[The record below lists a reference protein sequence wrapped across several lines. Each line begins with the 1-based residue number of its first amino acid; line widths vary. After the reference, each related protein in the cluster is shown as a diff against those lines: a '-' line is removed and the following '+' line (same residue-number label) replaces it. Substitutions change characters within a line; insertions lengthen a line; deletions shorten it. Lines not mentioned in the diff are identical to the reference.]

1 MVDEQLGQENGAA
14 GDAGTDAVPVPD
26 SAESRCGHVAIVGR
40 PNVGKSTLLNHL
52 IGQKLSITSRRPQT
66 TRHQVLGICTAGA
79 VQTIYVDTPGIHKAA
94 TRAINRYMN
103 RAAVS
108 VLDDV
113 DVVIFVVDALK
124 WTEDDALVLERLEKT
139 PVPVILAV
147 NKIDELADKAV
158 LLPHLQ
164 WLGQQRAFAEIV
176 PISAKGGHNVDTLA
190 RLVAARLPQRPHVFG
205 PDELTDRTQ
214 RFLASELIREKV
226 MRQLGDEIPYQ
237 LAVEIEQFREEPG
250 LYRIHAAILVEK
262 DGQKAIVI
270 GRGGER
276 LKNIGTQA
284 RLDMEKLFG
293 CKVMLELWVK
303 VRGGWADDERALKSL
318 GYD

>member
-14 GDAGTDAVPVPD
+14 GDAGAGAVPVTD

-139 PVPVILAV
+139 QVPVILAV

-164 WLGQQRAFAEIV
+164 WLGQQREFAEIV

>member
-1 MVDEQLGQENGAA
+1 M
-14 GDAGTDAVPVPD
+14 TD

-139 PVPVILAV
+139 QIPVILAV

-164 WLGQQRAFAEIV
+164 WLGQQREFAEIV

-190 RLVAARLPQRPHVFG
+190 RLVAAHLPQRPHVFG

-262 DGQKAIVI
+262 GGQKAIVI

>member
-1 MVDEQLGQENGAA
+1 MNEETTDTGA
-14 GDAGTDAVPVPD
+14 DAP
-26 SAESRCGHVAIVGR
+26 RCGHVAIVGR
-40 PNVGKSTLLNHL
+40 PNVGKSTLLNRL

-66 TRHQVLGICTAGA
+66 TRHQVLGIATEGN
-79 VQTIYVDTPGIHKAA
+79 VQAIYVDTPGIHKAA

-113 DVVIFVVDALK
+113 DVVVFVVDALK
-124 WTEDDALVLERLEKT
+124 WTEDDALVLERLAKVQC
-139 PVPVILAV
+139 PVLLVV
-147 NKIDELADKAV
+147 NKVDEIADKTK

-164 WLGQQRAFAEIV
+164 WLSQQREFAEIV
-176 PISAKGGHNVDTLA
+176 PVSAQGGHNLDTLA
-190 RLVAARLPQRPHVFG
+190 KLVAARLPQQPHVFG

-237 LAVEIEQFREEPG
+237 LAVEIERFVEEGGLFR
-250 LYRIHAAILVEK
+250 ISAAILVEK

-270 GRGGER
+270 GKGGER
-276 LKNIGTQA
+276 LKKIGTQA
-284 RLDMEKLFG
+284 RIDMEKLFG
-293 CKVMLELWVK
+293 CRVMLELWVK

>member
-1 MVDEQLGQENGAA
+1 MVDEQLGQENGAT
-14 GDAGTDAVPVPD
+14 GDAGADAVPVPD

-139 PVPVILAV
+139 QVPVILAV

>member
-1 MVDEQLGQENGAA
+1 LNPEARV
-14 GDAGTDAVPVPD
+14 
-26 SAESRCGHVAIVGR
+26 AEPESVTSPRCGYVAIVGR
-40 PNVGKSTLLNHL
+40 PNVGKSTLLNML

-66 TRHQVLGICTAGA
+66 TRHQVLGIATQGD
-79 VQTIYVDTPGIHKAA
+79 VQAIYVDTPGIHKAA

-113 DVVIFVVDALK
+113 DVVVFVVDALK
-124 WTEDDALVLERLEKT
+124 WTEDDALVLERLQKAEC
-139 PVPVILAV
+139 PVLLAV
-147 NKIDELADKAV
+147 NKIDELADKAQ

-164 WLGQQRAFAEIV
+164 WLAQQRDFAEIV
-176 PISAKGGHNVDTLA
+176 PISAQGGHNVDTLA
-190 RLVAARLPQRPHVFG
+190 RLVAARLPGHPHVFG

-237 LAVEIEQFREEPG
+237 LAVEIERFVEEGG
-250 LYRIHAAILVEK
+250 LYRISAAILVEK

-270 GRGGER
+270 GRAGER
-276 LKNIGTQA
+276 LKKIGTQA

>member
-1 MVDEQLGQENGAA
+1 MTDTFPAEN
-14 GDAGTDAVPVPD
+14 D
-26 SAESRCGHVAIVGR
+26 STEATRCGHVAIVGR
-40 PNVGKSTLLNHL
+40 PNVGKSTLLNRL

-66 TRHQVLGICTAGA
+66 TRHQVLGIATDGP
-79 VQTIYVDTPGIHKAA
+79 VQAIYVDTPGIHKAA

-113 DVVIFVVDALK
+113 DVVVFVVEGLK
-124 WTEDDALVLERLEKT
+124 WTEDDALVLERLQAT
-139 PVPVILAV
+139 QCPVLLAV
-147 NKIDELADKAV
+147 NKIDELADKTR

-164 WLGQQRAFAEIV
+164 WLAQQRDFAEIV
-176 PISAKGGHNVDTLA
+176 PLSAQGGHNVDTLA
-190 RLVAARLPQRPHVFG
+190 KLVAKRLPLQPHAFG
-205 PDELTDRTQ
+205 PDELTDRSQ

-226 MRQLGDEIPYQ
+226 MRQIGDEIPYQ
-237 LAVEIEQFREEPG
+237 LAVEIEQFREEGG

-284 RLDMEKLFG
+284 RIDMEKLFG

-303 VRGGWADDERALKSL
+303 VRGGWADDDRALKSL

>member
-1 MVDEQLGQENGAA
+1 MVDKQPGQESGAA
-14 GDAGTDAVPVPD
+14 GTGALLMAD
-26 SAESRCGHVAIVGR
+26 SAESRCGYVAIVGR

-66 TRHQVLGICTAGA
+66 TRHQVLGICTAGV
-79 VQTIYVDTPGIHKAA
+79 VQSIYVDTPGIHKAA

-124 WTEDDALVLERLEKT
+124 WTEDDALVLERLGSTKC
-139 PVPVILAV
+139 PVILAV
-147 NKIDELADKAV
+147 NKIDELADKTV

-164 WLGQQRAFAEIV
+164 WLGQQREFAEIV
-176 PISAKGGHNVDTLA
+176 PISARGGHNVDTLA
-190 RLVAARLPQRPHVFG
+190 RLVAARLPKRPHVFG

>member
-1 MVDEQLGQENGAA
+1 M
-14 GDAGTDAVPVPD
+14 TD

-113 DVVIFVVDALK
+113 DAVIFVVDALK

-139 PVPVILAV
+139 QIPVILAV

-164 WLGQQRAFAEIV
+164 WLGQQREFAEIV

-190 RLVAARLPQRPHVFG
+190 RLVAANLPQRPHVFG

-303 VRGGWADDERALKSL
+303 VR
-318 GYD
+318 

>member
-14 GDAGTDAVPVPD
+14 GNASAGAVPVTD

-139 PVPVILAV
+139 QVPVILAV

-190 RLVAARLPQRPHVFG
+190 RLVAARLPQRPHIFG

>member
-1 MVDEQLGQENGAA
+1 M
-14 GDAGTDAVPVPD
+14 PD

-139 PVPVILAV
+139 QVPVILAV
-147 NKIDELADKAV
+147 NKIDELADKAA

-176 PISAKGGHNVDTLA
+176 PISARGGHNVDTLA
-190 RLVAARLPQRPHVFG
+190 RLVAACLPQRPHVFG

>member
-14 GDAGTDAVPVPD
+14 GDAGADAVPVTD

>member
-139 PVPVILAV
+139 QVPVILAV
-147 NKIDELADKAV
+147 NKIDELADKSV

>member
-1 MVDEQLGQENGAA
+1 MTEQDMSTGVTGSGSGE
-14 GDAGTDAVPVPD
+14 VP
-26 SAESRCGHVAIVGR
+26 RCGQVAIVGR
-40 PNVGKSTLLNHL
+40 PNVGKSTLLNRL

-66 TRHQVLGICTAGA
+66 TRHQVLGIVTNGS

-124 WTEDDALVLERLEKT
+124 WTEDDALVLERLQKAAC
-139 PVPVILAV
+139 PVILAV
-147 NKIDELADKAV
+147 NKIDELADKSK

-164 WLGQQRAFAEIV
+164 WLAQQREFAEIV
-176 PISAKGGHNVDTLA
+176 PISAQGGHNIDTLA
-190 RLVAARLPQRPHVFG
+190 RLVAERLPEQPHMFG
-205 PDELTDRTQ
+205 PDELTDRSQ

-226 MRQLGDEIPYQ
+226 MRQIGDEIPYQ
-237 LAVEIEQFREEPG
+237 LAVEIERFVEEGGLFR
-250 LYRIHAAILVEK
+250 ISAAILVEK

-270 GRGGER
+270 GKGGER
-276 LKNIGTQA
+276 LKNIGMQA
-284 RLDMEKLFG
+284 RIDMEKLFG

>member
-1 MVDEQLGQENGAA
+1 MVDENAGATN
-14 GDAGTDAVPVPD
+14 AGTD
-26 SAESRCGHVAIVGR
+26 SAGTDTGAGGVARCGHVAIVGR
-40 PNVGKSTLLNHL
+40 PNVGKSTLLNRL

-66 TRHQVLGICTAGA
+66 TRHQVLGIATDGN
-79 VQTIYVDTPGIHKAA
+79 VQAIYVDTPGIHKAA

-103 RAAVS
+103 RAVVS

-113 DVVIFVVDALK
+113 DVVIFVVDGMK
-124 WTEDDALVLERLEKT
+124 WTEDDALVIERLAKSEC
-139 PVPVILAV
+139 PVILAV
-147 NKIDELADKAV
+147 NKLDEVTDKAKF
-158 LLPHLQ
+158 LPHLQ
-164 WLGQQRAFAEIV
+164 WLSQQRDFAEIV
-176 PISAKGGHNVDTLA
+176 PISAQNGHNVDTLA
-190 RLVAARLPQRPHVFG
+190 RLVAKFLPAREHTFG
-205 PDELTDRTQ
+205 PDELTDRSQ

-237 LAVEIEQFREEPG
+237 LAVEIEQFREEGG

-276 LKNIGTQA
+276 LKKIGTQA

>member
-1 MVDEQLGQENGAA
+1 MADQQDGA
-14 GDAGTDAVPVPD
+14 T
-26 SAESRCGHVAIVGR
+26 RCGYVAIVGR
-40 PNVGKSTLLNHL
+40 PNVGKSTLLNRL

-66 TRHQVLGICTAGA
+66 TRHQVLGIATEGN
-79 VQTIYVDTPGIHKAA
+79 VQAIYVDTPGIHKAA

-113 DVVIFVVDALK
+113 DVAVFVVDALK
-124 WTEDDALVLERLEKT
+124 WTEDDALVLERLEKAEC
-139 PVPVILAV
+139 PVILAV
-147 NKIDELADKAV
+147 NKVDELADKTK

-164 WLGQQRAFAEIV
+164 WLSQQREFAEIV
-176 PISAKGGHNVDTLA
+176 PISARGGHNVDLLA
-190 RLVAARLPQRPHVFG
+190 QLVAKLLPEQPHVFG
-205 PDELTDRTQ
+205 PDELTDRSQ
-214 RFLASELIREKV
+214 RFLAAELIREKV

-237 LAVEIEQFREEPG
+237 LAVEIEKFAEEDG
-250 LYRIHAAILVEK
+250 LYRINAAILVEK

-270 GRGGER
+270 GKGGER
-276 LKNIGTQA
+276 LKKIGTQA
-284 RLDMEKLFG
+284 RIDMERMFG
-293 CKVMLELWVK
+293 CKVMLEVWVK

>member
-1 MVDEQLGQENGAA
+1 MVDEQLGQKNGAA
-14 GDAGTDAVPVPD
+14 GDAGADAVPVTD

-113 DVVIFVVDALK
+113 DAVIFVVDALK

-139 PVPVILAV
+139 QIPVILAV

-164 WLGQQRAFAEIV
+164 WLGQQREFAEIV

-190 RLVAARLPQRPHVFG
+190 RLVAANLPQRPHVFG

>member
-1 MVDEQLGQENGAA
+1 MADQQDGA
-14 GDAGTDAVPVPD
+14 T
-26 SAESRCGHVAIVGR
+26 RCGYVAIVGR
-40 PNVGKSTLLNHL
+40 PNVGKSTLLNRL

-66 TRHQVLGICTAGA
+66 TRHQVLGIATEGN
-79 VQTIYVDTPGIHKAA
+79 VQAIYVDTPGIHKAA

-113 DVVIFVVDALK
+113 DVAVFVVDALK
-124 WTEDDALVLERLEKT
+124 WTEDDALVLERLAKAEC
-139 PVPVILAV
+139 PVILAV
-147 NKIDELADKAV
+147 NKVDELADKAK

-164 WLGQQRAFAEIV
+164 WLSQQREFAEIV
-176 PISAKGGHNVDTLA
+176 PISARGGHNVDVLA
-190 RLVAARLPQRPHVFG
+190 QLVAKLLPEQPHVFG
-205 PDELTDRTQ
+205 PDELTDRSQ
-214 RFLASELIREKV
+214 RFLAAELIREKV

-237 LAVEIEQFREEPG
+237 LAVEIEKFAEEDG
-250 LYRIHAAILVEK
+250 LYRINAAILVEK

-270 GRGGER
+270 GKGGER
-276 LKNIGTQA
+276 LKKIGTQA
-284 RLDMEKLFG
+284 RIDMERMFG
-293 CKVMLELWVK
+293 CKVMLEVWVK

>member
-124 WTEDDALVLERLEKT
+124 WTEDDELVLERLEKT
-139 PVPVILAV
+139 QVPVILAV

>member
-1 MVDEQLGQENGAA
+1 MESDNGT
-14 GDAGTDAVPVPD
+14 AGTTSHVES
-26 SAESRCGHVAIVGR
+26 SAADTQRCGYVAIVGR

-66 TRHQVLGICTAGA
+66 TRHQVLGIATTGPIQ
-79 VQTIYVDTPGIHKAA
+79 VIYVDTPGIHRAA
-94 TRAINRYMN
+94 AKAINRYMN

-113 DVVIFVVDALK
+113 DVVVFVVDALK
-124 WTEDDALVLERLEKT
+124 WFDDDALVLERLAAT
-139 PVPVILAV
+139 SCPVILAV
-147 NKIDELADKAV
+147 NKIDELADKTK

-164 WLGQQRAFAEIV
+164 WLAARREFAEIV
-176 PISAKGGHNVDTLA
+176 PLSARGGHNVDTLS
-190 RLVAARLPQRPHVFG
+190 RLVAQRLPMREHVYG
-205 PDELTDRTQ
+205 PDELTDRSP
-214 RFLASELIREKV
+214 RFLAAELIREKI
-226 MRQLGDEIPYQ
+226 MRQLGDEIPYE
-237 LAVEIEQFREEPG
+237 LTVEIESFTEEPG
-250 LYRIHAAILVEK
+250 LFRIHAAILVEK

-303 VRGGWADDERALKSL
+303 VRGGWSDDERALKSL
-318 GYD
+318 GYN